1 MLSQLRDN
9 LYSGS
14 TVDEKRGEFPRHAAV
29 LIALTDNERS
39 PSVILTKRA
48 DHLNNHSGEVALPG
62 GKWESQDESL
72 LVTALRETEEEI
84 GLAPGLVEVVGTLPA
99 AHTWQGVVV
108 TPYVGVVPEVLDLTV
123 NRNELDA
130 IFNVPLQ
137 FFLDDVRSRTDV
149 FPLTNGEV
157 WSPAYDFDGYEIWG
171 FTARLM
177 LNFLNEYMDAGLSRV
192 NAASE
197 KDWSKEAAYIESRN
211 KAMQNRR

>member
-9 LYSGS
+9 LQTGS
-14 TVDEKRGEFPRHAAV
+14 TIDEKRGQYPKHAAV
-29 LIALTDNERS
+29 LIALTDNELS

-62 GKWESQDESL
+62 GKWEDQDDSL
-72 LVTALRETEEEI
+72 LVTALRETHEEI
-84 GLAPGLVEVVGTLPA
+84 GLAPNLVDVVGTLPP
-99 AHTWQGVVV
+99 AHTWQGVEV
-108 TPYVGVVPEVLDLTV
+108 TPYVGVVPEELDLTV

-137 FFLDDVRSRTDV
+137 FFLDDVRSRTDI
-149 FPLTNGEV
+149 FPRTNGEV

-177 LNFLNEYMDAGLSRV
+177 LNFLNEYMGAGLSRV
-192 NAASE
+192 NAARE
-197 KDWSKEAAYIESRN
+197 KDWAKEVAYVESRR